1 MDVIEA
7 VARLRRAHAATGL
20 CDVSAPG
27 AEVEDA
33 IDQIAAALAPLRLP
47 ADLVTLWR
55 SVDPDSLTVAPCPR
69 PAGPELSLR
78 LWREH
83 FAGRPDL
90 ARFFP
95 WCYESHDFMLV
106 ELDGPAV
113 EGHGC
118 FSWTAGGAPVVRTFT
133 SVAAYVDLWATMI
146 ELREFTYH
154 PQLGVLEFD
163 PERRWSDAQLV
174 RLAADRT
181 GPAKGSPERQQR
193 TFTTVANLR
202 AAAARGESPSGVV
215 RARVL
220 SLSGSASGAR
230 IQVTDGTGRL
240 DMWCPASLCGNGP
253 VIDRRYEFDVTLRP
267 GCPQPPDAAAALG
280 GVERATR
287 RGDIRAAVLLAT
299 PLYDRLYRTPAA
311 AQARSIRPA
320 G

>member
-1 MDVIEA
+1 MDVTEA
-7 VARLRRAHAATGL
+7 VERLRRSHADAGL
-20 CDVSAPG
+20 CPVGAPG
-27 AEVEDA
+27 DQVDPVL
-33 IDQIAAALAPLRLP
+33 DQIAIAIAPLRLP

-55 SVDPDSLTVAPCPR
+55 SVEPDTLTVAPCPR

-83 FAGRPDL
+83 FADRPDL

-106 ELDGPAV
+106 ELDRPAGP
-113 EGHGC
+113 GSGC
-118 FSWTAGGAPVVRTFT
+118 FSWTAGGAPIVRTFT

-174 RLAADRT
+174 RLASDRT
-181 GPAKGSPERQQR
+181 AHGRSSNAAPIL
-193 TFTTVANLR
+193 TTVADLR

-267 GCPQPPDAAAALG
+267 GSPQPAEAADTLG

-287 RGDIRAAVLLAT
+287 RGDIRTAVLLAT